1 MQIVGEP
8 TFQFVDNRLEAVA
21 QRKLQEMANISPR
34 AMQFKVFQD
43 MANNSPQA
51 AKTAQL
57 QVMEDNHSAQKQ
69 QPIQKKENNT
79 GLPDNLKTGME
90 NLSGMSLDDVKVH
103 RNSDKPAQLQAHA
116 YAQGTDIHLA
126 SGQEKHLPHE
136 AWHVVQQK
144 QGRVK
149 PTIQMKGKVNVNE
162 NAGLEKE
169 ADVMGAKALA
179 PTAQL
184 EGGPGVEEKLQG
196 KSASVLRTA
205 GASPGMLEYHGS
217 APVQMRGENPHKQPE
232 PGEDIGG
239 REQTAHHIIGHAK
252 LVAAL
257 GELEDGDKR
266 DVLVAAIPSVL
277 TPEMMKNLK
286 VELKYKGEAQ
296 KEELASI
303 REQLVDKEF
312 EGEIYTIHV
321 DDIRHSFF
329 EWMGG
334 NQFSGPST
342 TIRAEPNADKDA
354 LDTDGEY
361 IFGEH
366 GGAMNEMGGSLYG
379 ELNKEH
385 KDQLTLKAILLEIT
399 AAAKDIAAASFNPEQ
414 WKEVTNINEISDLA
428 VKLKREHLP
437 NYVFFE
443 VKSPDGIATFLE
455 PFDLLKST
463 NAGGSEFT
471 FGGNEISGHVS
482 GRCAY
487 FSYEKAETVKVPS
500 VRTMTLREAILE
512 VASKPD
518 HEVFANV
525 ENDVQLP
532 SLEAKNCLFLKNGS
546 GETFKLAA
554 KEYKMKPCQIVQK
567 DPLTLSAGVLSS
579 KVDKSLP
586 PLTLRSYLTK
596 GGAKISTWLPKGLY
610 DEAKRLNSP
619 PK

>member
-1 MQIVGEP
+1 MQIFGEP

-34 AMQFKVFQD
+34 AMQFKAFQD

-57 QVMEDNHSAQKQ
+57 QVMADNHSAQKQ

-169 ADVMGAKALA
+169 ADVMGAKALV

-196 KSASVLRTA
+196 KSASVLHTA

-217 APVQMRGENPHKQPE
+217 APVQMRGENPHKQP
-232 PGEDIGG
+232 GEDIGG
-239 REQTAHHIIGHAK
+239 RERTAHHIIGHAK

-257 GELEDGDKR
+257 GELEDDDKR

-312 EGEIYTIHV
+312 KGEIYTIHV

-354 LDTDGEY
+354 LDTDGQY
-361 IFGEH
+361 IFGKQH

-379 ELNKEH
+379 ELNKGH
-385 KDQLTLKAILLEIT
+385 KDQLTLKAILLKIT

-414 WKEVTNINEISDLA
+414 WEEVTDINEISDLA
-428 VKLKREHLP
+428 EKLKRTHLP
-437 NYVFFE
+437 NYVFFK
-443 VKSPDGIATFLE
+443 VKSPDGIATFVE
-455 PFDLLKST
+455 PFDLLEST
-463 NAGGSEFT
+463 NAGGSEFN
-471 FGGNEISGHVS
+471 FGGKKIDGHKS
-482 GRCAY
+482 SPFAY
-487 FSYEKAETVKVPS
+487 FPYEKAKTVNVPS
-500 VRTMTLREAILE
+500 AQKMTLRQAILE

-518 HEVFANV
+518 HEVFAKV
-525 ENDVQLP
+525 ENDVRLSGLDADSYQFIVKD
-532 SLEAKNCLFLKNGS
+532 SLEK
-546 GETFKLAA
+546 FKLKA
-554 KEYKMKPCQIVQK
+554 KGYKMAPCQIVQK
-567 DPLTLSAGVLSS
+567 NPLTMSAVTLNLIVEKSLPSLTLS
-579 KVDKSLP
+579 K
-586 PLTLRSYLTK
+586 YLTEN
-596 GGAKISTWLPKGLY
+596 GALVSTWLPKGLY

>member
-34 AMQFKVFQD
+34 AMQFKAFQD

-51 AKTAQL
+51 TKTAQL
-57 QVMEDNHSAQKQ
+57 QVMADNHSAQKQ

-90 NLSGMSLDDVKVH
+90 NLSGISLDDVKVH

-217 APVQMRGENPHKQPE
+217 APVQMRGENPHKQPVD
-232 PGEDIGG
+232 DIGG

-252 LVAAL
+252 LVASL
-257 GELEDGDKR
+257 GELNPEDKK

-286 VELKYKGEAQ
+286 VVLKSEGEAQ
-296 KEELASI
+296 KEELAFI

-312 EGEIYTIHV
+312 NGEIYTIHV

-342 TIRAEPNADKDA
+342 TIRAEPNEDKDA
-354 LDTDGEY
+354 LDTDGQY
-361 IFGEH
+361 IFGEQH
-366 GGAMNEMGGSLYG
+366 GGKMNEMGGSLYG
-379 ELNKEH
+379 ELNKKH
-385 KDQLTLKAILLEIT
+385 KDKLTLKAILLEIT

-414 WKEVTNINEISDLA
+414 WKEVTDTNEISNLA
-428 VKLKREHLP
+428 KKLKREHLP
-437 NYVFFE
+437 KYVFFKVE
-443 VKSPDGIATFLE
+443 SPNGIATFE
-455 PFDLLKST
+455 KPYDLLEST
-463 NAGGSEFT
+463 NAGGSEFK
-471 FGGNEISGHVS
+471 FGGKKIAGHKS
-482 GRCAY
+482 SSDAY
-487 FSYEKAETVKVPS
+487 FPYEKAKTVNVPS
-500 VRTMTLREAILE
+500 AQNMTLREAILE

-532 SLEAKNCLFLKNGS
+532 GLEAKNCIFLKNGS

-579 KVDKSLP
+579 TVDKSLP
-586 PLTLRSYLTK
+586 PLTLSQYLTEN
-596 GGAKISTWLPKGLY
+596 GAEVSTWLPKGLY
-610 DEAKRLNSP
+610 DEAK
-619 PK
+619 KIVDE